1 MSGAERTRRE
11 QAWREPGSESSESS
25 GNSKETETQS
35 RAPLGLKP
43 HIDVTGKEPERPRA
57 RRTANH
63 YALPSA
69 ERYPLDSYT
78 QVEKAASY
86 FDEWRSE
93 MPPGIRREYAVN
105 LVKRASALGI
115 PLSKSATF
123 DGAAGRAPLRTLE
136 LGIDSRREFLG
147 IDENLLLDKLAGV
160 AESVDPEVLSASL
173 GELDRRWGLVEH
185 YGDRVVEPHRTVF
198 APSAPEKT
206 ANAELAPRV
215 IARLTELSGGV
226 VTEKFGQAFAARFR
240 TNPEEASGS
249 LSSEQRSALALLA
262 EPHAEG
268 R

>member
-69 ERYPLDSYT
+69 ERYPLDSYR

-115 PLSKSATF
+115 PLSESATL
-123 DGAAGRAPLRTLE
+123 DGAAGRAPQRMLE

-147 IDENLLLDKLAGV
+147 IDQNLLLDKLAAV
-160 AESVDPEVLSASL
+160 AESVEPDVLSASL
-173 GELDRRWGLVEH
+173 GELDREWGLVEH
-185 YGDRVVEPHRTVF
+185 YGDRVVAPHRTVF

-206 ANAELAPRV
+206 ADSLLDARAV
-215 IARLTELSGGV
+215 TRLTELSGGV
-226 VTEKFGQAFAARFR
+226 VTEKFGSAFAARFR
-240 TNPEEASGS
+240 QNPEDAARS

-262 EPHAEG
+262 EPSPEG